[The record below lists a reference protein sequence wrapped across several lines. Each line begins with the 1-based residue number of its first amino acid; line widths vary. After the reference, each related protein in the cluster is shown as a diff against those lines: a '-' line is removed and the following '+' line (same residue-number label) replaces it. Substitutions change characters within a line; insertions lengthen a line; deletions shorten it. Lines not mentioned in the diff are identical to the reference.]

1 MEIRKL
7 ERCLRILGLVPYAFS
22 FYERCAAVSPE
33 LRKRHATF
41 QSPDGLPVPPLRLIM
56 KVAGTPEPEIY
67 FQGGERAAQS
77 ISDILARHH
86 IGIEHVTSILDFGC
100 GCGRVLRQWKH
111 LRSAEIHGTDYNR
124 SLTRWCSRHLKFVT
138 IGKNRLH
145 PPTQY
150 PDSRFDFVYALS
162 VLTHQPERMQIA
174 WMNEF
179 RRILR
184 PSGILLLSLH
194 GPSYLASLNG
204 RERELFLGGH
214 VVTRYPRSK
223 GTNLC
228 CAFHPEVYVRNVLSQ
243 GFDVLD
249 WVPEGALG
257 NTHQDAWLLRKC

>member
-1 MEIRKL
+1 
-7 ERCLRILGLVPYAFS
+7 
-22 FYERCAAVSPE
+22 
-33 LRKRHATF
+33 
-41 QSPDGLPVPPLRLIM
+41 M